1 MHLIEMDG
9 EENNQ
14 ITKECVANTK
24 QCELDATDGIRS
36 MQRSL

>member
-36 MQRSL
+36 MQTSL